1 MPFKILR
8 NDITKMPVDAIVN
21 AANTSLKK
29 GGGVCGAIFE
39 AAGAEELQAECDMT
53 GGCKTGEV
61 VLTKGYK
68 LTAKYIIHTAGPIW
82 EDGKHK
88 EEELLYSCYQNSL
101 KIARDKGCKSIAFPL
116 ISSGIYGYPKE
127 EALKVAIASIQDFL
141 FHNEMMVYLVV
152 YDKKA
157 FILSEKLYSSIEKFI
172 DDNYVEEH
180 QFIRGARNVEEDQF
194 IRGNRNVEEDYCI
207 EESQEEYKISPAA
220 EPREAFDVSAKS
232 KESLEQVFSK
242 LDESFS
248 EMILRIIDEKK
259 ITDVQAYKKANV
271 DRKLFSKI
279 RSNKD
284 YKPSKITAVAFAIA
298 LELDK
303 QNSDKLLEKAGYA
316 LSRCNK
322 FDLIIEYFIEHKIY
336 DVFLIN
342 ETLFAF
348 DQVLLGA

>member
-1 MPFKILR
+1 MPFNIVR
-8 NDITKMPVDAIVN
+8 NDITKMPVDVIVN

-39 AAGAEELQAECDMT
+39 AAGAEELQAECDMI
-53 GGCKTGEV
+53 GGCKTGEA

-101 KIARDKGCKSIAFPL
+101 EIAKDKGCKSIAFPL
-116 ISSGIYGYPKE
+116 IASGIYAYPKE
-127 EALKVAIASIQDFL
+127 DALKVSVSSIQDFL
-141 FHNEMMVYLVV
+141 SHNEMMVYLVV

-157 FILSEKLYSSIEKFI
+157 FILSEKLFSSIEKFI

-180 QFIRGARNVEEDQF
+180 QFIRDARNVEEK
-194 IRGNRNVEEDYCI
+194 NYYI
-207 EESQEEYKISPAA
+207 EENKAEYKMPPS
-220 EPREAFDVSAKS
+220 EESWDSFDVSTKS
-232 KESLEQVFSK
+232 KENLKQMFSRV
-242 LDESFS
+242 DESFS
-248 EMILRIIDEKK
+248 GMLLRIIDEKK
-259 ITDVQAYKKANV
+259 MTDVQAYKKANI

-284 YKPSKITAVAFAIA
+284 YTPSKITAVAFAIA

-303 QNSDKLLEKAGYA
+303 ENSEKLLEKAGYA

-322 FDLIIEYFIEHKIY
+322 FDLIIEYFIEHQIY